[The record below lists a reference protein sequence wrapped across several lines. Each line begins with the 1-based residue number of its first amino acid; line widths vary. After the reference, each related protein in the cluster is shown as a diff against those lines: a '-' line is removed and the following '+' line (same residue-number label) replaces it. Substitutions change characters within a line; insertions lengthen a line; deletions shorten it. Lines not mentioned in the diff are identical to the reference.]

1 VSEPRL
7 SASVLLIRDEP
18 FEVLMMERH
27 AAAVFGSALVF
38 PGGCVEAED
47 GADLWRDL
55 IDDPEDL
62 PDDERILRIAVCREL
77 FEETG
82 LLLLD
87 RPFPHDP
94 DVGVGADFHS
104 LVARSGGRLALGG
117 LYPFGHW
124 ITPLDLPKR
133 FDTHFYLAKAPA
145 GQVPRC
151 DGHEAVRLAWLQP
164 AAVMA
169 QADAGQ
175 CKLLLPTRM
184 NLLRLDEHETC
195 DRALAASH
203 LYPRVP
209 VLPQPERTERGRCI
223 RIAAEAGYA
232 LTEVWLN
239 EQA

>member
-1 VSEPRL
+1 VTGPRL
-7 SASVLLIRDEP
+7 SASILLVRDDP

-47 GADLWRDL
+47 ASAAWCDLVANA
-55 IDDPEDL
+55 EDL
-62 PDDERILRIAVCREL
+62 PEDERVLRIAACREM

-87 RPFPHDP
+87 RPFLLDP
-94 DVGVGADFHS
+94 GIRAEMDFRS

-117 LYPFGHW
+117 LHPFGHW
-124 ITPLDLPKR
+124 ITPVDLPKR

-145 GQVPRC
+145 GQVPHC
-151 DGHEAVRLAWLQP
+151 DGHEAVRLDWLQP
-164 AAVMA
+164 GAVMA

-175 CKLLLPTRM
+175 CRLLLPTRM

-195 DRALAASH
+195 EQAVAASG
-203 LYPRVP
+203 LYPRIP
-209 VLPQPERTERGRCI
+209 VLPQPEMTERGRCM
-223 RIAAEAGYA
+223 RIAAEAGYT

-239 EQA
+239 ERA